1 MSFQGINQN
10 EDEYITMVKSEL
22 ILSLSYKLDHL
33 SPADLEFAV
42 NFILEEMARVLSSGG
57 RIEVRGFGTFS
68 VRYRKARRAHNPRT
82 GMKVAT
88 PSKFRPHF
96 KPGKLLR
103 MRVDK
108 NREKYPLKVSR
119 ATRVHLDEVEEV

>member
-1 MSFQGINQN
+1 
-10 EDEYITMVKSEL
+10 MVKSEL
-22 ILSLSYKLDHL
+22 ILSLGYKLDHL
-33 SPADLEFAV
+33 SPADIEFAV
-42 NFILEEMARVLSSGG
+42 NFILEEMAKVLADGG

-82 GMKVAT
+82 GKKVAT

-108 NREKYPLKVSR
+108 NRERYPLKDVKKKE
-119 ATRVHLDEVEEV
+119 AELIEA